1 MSEIA
6 TLREALVD
14 EVKDLYNAE
23 RQLTKAL
30 PKLAKNATN
39 PKLREA
45 LTSHLSETETH
56 ITRLEQVFSLLD
68 EKPKGKL
75 CDGMQGII
83 EEGNSM
89 LEEVEEGAVMDACI
103 IAGGQRAEHYEMA
116 AYGTCVAWA
125 EALGLDEV
133 ASLLEQTLAEE
144 KAADQKLSAIAEAGS
159 TTLRQQA
166 ARTTRRPTTRRSPR
180 KGARPTP
187 RRPADRPRRE
197 KMAAETACDASY
209 QRWADSLPRSESVYL
224 AR

>member
-1 MSEIA
+1 MSEIV

-39 PKLREA
+39 PELREA
-45 LTSHLSETETH
+45 LTSHLKETETH
-56 ITRLEQVFSLLD
+56 INRLEQVFDLLD

-83 EEGNSM
+83 EEGNAM

-103 IAGGQRAEHYEMA
+103 IAAGQRAEHYEMA

-125 EALGLDEV
+125 QALGLDEV
-133 ASLLEQTLAEE
+133 AGLLEQTLADE
-144 KAADQKLSAIAEAGS
+144 KAADQKLSAIAEADVNEAATAGNEEADEDEQEQRATPRS
-159 TTLRQQA
+159 TASAGTSASRTA
-166 ARTTRRPTTRRSPR
+166 APR
-180 KGARPTP
+180 KNG
-187 RRPADRPRRE
+187 RRNGGR
-197 KMAAETACDASY
+197 
-209 QRWADSLPRSESVYL
+209 
-224 AR
+224 